1 MRAARNQRSIDVLR
15 EDAMS
20 RPFNM
25 PDEFV
30 EGFMKA
36 GANLWTALGWTPNA
50 GHDGTGLGASLGS
63 PGRIAELHADHLMR
77 LYQLTE
83 HAFKSAAGLQSEAA
97 VEPARGD
104 RRFSAAE
111 WRDNSAY
118 SLLKQCY
125 LLNSRYCTDFVES
138 LDLDEKEKHRLRF
151 FTRQLVEAMSPTNF
165 VATNPDAIKLATD
178 TEGQSL
184 KTGFDNLMTDLS
196 RGNLTITDEN
206 AFEVGKDV
214 ATSKGAVVFE
224 NDLFQLIQYAPTT
237 EQVAVRPLLIVPPC
251 INKFYILD
259 LQPSNSFVRF
269 AVENGLTVFLVSW
282 RNPDESCGHYGW
294 DDYVEH
300 GAMRAVEITRSIS
313 GADKINVVG
322 WCVGGTILASAL
334 AILRTR
340 GDESVASVTLL
351 TTMLDF
357 REPGDLGVFVDE
369 EGVRQREQ
377 TIGKGGIYRGAELG
391 FVFQTLRSKELIWP
405 NVVNHYLKGKPPERF
420 DLLFWNADVT
430 NLPGPMYCWY
440 IRNMYLENNLR
451 EPNKL
456 TMCNTPV
463 DLARVDL
470 PAYVLAT
477 MEDHIVPWRSA
488 YRTTNLFSGDVRFI
502 LGASGHIAG
511 VINPASKNKRSYW
524 VSADR
529 CEDPAAWLSGAQEKP
544 GSWWNDWIAWLAPW
558 VEDKQPARTK
568 LGSNLYPPGE
578 AAPGRYVKAKAN

>member
-1 MRAARNQRSIDVLR
+1 MN
-15 EDAMS
+15 

-36 GANLWTALGWTPNA
+36 GASLWRSLGWTPNA
-50 GHDGTGLGASLGS
+50 DRNDASVSSALS
-63 PGRIAELHADHLMR
+63 SSGRLAELQADHLMR

-83 HAFKSAAGLQSEAA
+83 GVFKSAAGMQTEAA
-97 VEPARGD
+97 LEPPRGD
-104 RRFSAAE
+104 RRFNATE
-111 WRDNSAY
+111 WRDNSLH

-125 LLNSRYCTDFVES
+125 LLNSRYCTDFVEA

-165 VATNPDAIKLATD
+165 VTTNPDVIKLATD

-184 KTGFDNLMTDLS
+184 KAGLDNLMSDLG
-196 RGNLTITDEN
+196 RGSLTITDEG
-206 AFEVGKDV
+206 AFEV
-214 ATSKGAVVFE
+214 AA
-224 NDLFQLIQYAPTT
+224 
-237 EQVAVRPLLIVPPC
+237 RPLLIVPPC

-259 LQPSNSFVRF
+259 LQPANSFVRF
-269 AVENGLTVFLVSW
+269 AVEHGMTVFVVSW
-282 RNPDESCGHYGW
+282 RNPDASCGHFGW

-300 GAMRAVEITRSIS
+300 GAMRAIEIARSIS
-313 GADKINVVG
+313 GADKVNVVG
-322 WCVGGTILASAL
+322 WCVGGTILSSAL

-369 EGVRQREQ
+369 ESLRQREQ
-377 TIGKGGIYRGAELG
+377 TIGNGGIYRGAELG

-405 NVVNHYLKGKPPERF
+405 NVINNYLKGKSPERF

-451 EPNKL
+451 EPNRL
-456 TMCNTPV
+456 TMCNTSV
-463 DLARVDL
+463 DLGRVDL

-477 MEDHIVPWRSA
+477 VEDHIVPWRSA
-488 YRTTNLFSGDVRFI
+488 YRTTGLFGGDTRFV

-524 VSADR
+524 TSTDR
-529 CEDPAAWLSGAQEKP
+529 CDDPATWLAGADEKP
-544 GSWWNDWIAWLAPW
+544 GSWWNDWIAWLKPW
-558 VEDKQPARTK
+558 AEEQLPARTQ

-578 AAPGRYVKAKAN
+578 AAPGRYVREKAG